1 MSILI
6 HRCKCGHPDIYHGGT
21 RDRAC
26 EMACSCKAP
35 NLDGDPELIP
45 TWDGLGKPVTTIT
58 PPGTRYAGTSSKLCD
73 CPLCEVGHSQLD
85 GAA

>member
-26 EMACSCKAP
+26 EMACSCPRAT
-35 NLDGDPELIP
+35 LAQEPELLP
-45 TWDGLGKPVTTIT
+45 TRDALGKPVTATT
-58 PPGTRYAGTSSKLCD
+58 AAGARWNGIKLCD
-73 CPLCEVGHSQLD
+73 CPLCEMRHSELD
-85 GAA
+85 GAAA